1 VEMQG
6 MNNIEFVLFDL
17 VLAAK

>member
-1 VEMQG
+1 MQG